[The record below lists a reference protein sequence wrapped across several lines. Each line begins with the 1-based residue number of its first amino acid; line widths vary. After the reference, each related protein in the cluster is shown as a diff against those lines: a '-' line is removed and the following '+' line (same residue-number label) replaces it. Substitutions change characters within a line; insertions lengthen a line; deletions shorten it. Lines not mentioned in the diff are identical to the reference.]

1 MEKQNKFRI
10 VTPSYNNEEW
20 VEFNIASILNQTYTN
35 YEVLYLCDAS
45 TDKTFERVTELVG
58 DNPKFKL
65 INRFE
70 NKGAMYNYS
79 HELEEFLSD
88 DDSIMI
94 HLDGD
99 DWLYDETVLEKFN
112 KFYNEHDCWMTYGGF
127 IVWNG
132 FDDEPTL
139 PHPQST
145 PFPDF
150 IHQHKLYRQDHW
162 RASHLRTYRS
172 FLYKAINMTDF
183 VSNLDDKLYW
193 HAADLAMQYPC
204 LEMCTPDKIGLI
216 DFYACVYNHSKSNQT
231 RTHERESVDNSKYEI
246 EIRNKKHY
254 KEGLSGETLPQV
266 NVIGDFRERN
276 SIPKTF
282 SYTYGLADGE
292 FDMTLIQ
299 DMDIIKFVN
308 GEIPVNRGKIVADI
322 HEAPHLLQQHE
333 VYDIVK
339 QNADKFD
346 RILTFDSELLKL
358 PNAVFRN
365 GGYEAVL
372 NKSVHSQEY
381 PLLQDELLY
390 KIYDK
395 HKLISFITSNK
406 VMTNGHQFRVDC
418 ARTLINKS
426 VAVDF
431 FGRGIRDIVGK
442 IEGLQDYKFSV
453 AIENGNYDN
462 YFTEKILDCFLTGT
476 IPIYNGCENISDF
489 FDMNGI
495 ITFNTID
502 ELHNI
507 VTTLTDSDY
516 ESRKDAIQRNFELAK
531 QYAYNNDQ
539 LFDKF
544 LKDLI

>member
-1 MEKQNKFRI
+1 
-10 VTPSYNNEEW
+10 
-20 VEFNIASILNQTYTN
+20 
-35 YEVLYLCDAS
+35 
-45 TDKTFERVTELVG
+45 
-58 DNPKFKL
+58 
-65 INRFE
+65 
-70 NKGAMYNYS
+70 
-79 HELEEFLSD
+79 
-88 DDSIMI
+88 
-94 HLDGD
+94 
-99 DWLYDETVLEKFN
+99 
-112 KFYNEHDCWMTYGGF
+112 
-127 IVWNG
+127 
-132 FDDEPTL
+132 
-139 PHPQST
+139 
-145 PFPDF
+145 
-150 IHQHKLYRQDHW
+150 
-162 RASHLRTYRS
+162 
-172 FLYKAINMTDF
+172 
-183 VSNLDDKLYW
+183 
-193 HAADLAMQYPC
+193 
-204 LEMCTPDKIGLI
+204 
-216 DFYACVYNHSKSNQT
+216 
-231 RTHERESVDNSKYEI
+231 
-246 EIRNKKHY
+246 
-254 KEGLSGETLPQV
+254 
-266 NVIGDFRERN
+266 
-276 SIPKTF
+276 
-282 SYTYGLADGE
+282 
-292 FDMTLIQ
+292 MTLIQ

-406 VMTNGHQFRVDC
+406 VMTKGHQFRVDC
-418 ARTLINKS
+418 ARTLIDKS

-442 IEGLQDYKFSV
+442 IDGLQDYKFSV

-476 IPIYNGCENISDF
+476 IPIYNGCANISDF

-502 ELHNI
+502 ELYNI

>member
-1 MEKQNKFRI
+1 
-10 VTPSYNNEEW
+10 
-20 VEFNIASILNQTYTN
+20 
-35 YEVLYLCDAS
+35 
-45 TDKTFERVTELVG
+45 
-58 DNPKFKL
+58 
-65 INRFE
+65 
-70 NKGAMYNYS
+70 
-79 HELEEFLSD
+79 
-88 DDSIMI
+88 
-94 HLDGD
+94 
-99 DWLYDETVLEKFN
+99 
-112 KFYNEHDCWMTYGGF
+112 
-127 IVWNG
+127 
-132 FDDEPTL
+132 
-139 PHPQST
+139 
-145 PFPDF
+145 
-150 IHQHKLYRQDHW
+150 
-162 RASHLRTYRS
+162 
-172 FLYKAINMTDF
+172 MTDF

-204 LEMCTPDKIGLI
+204 LEMCTPDKIELI
-216 DFYACVYNHSKSNQT
+216 DFYACVYNHSKANQT

-308 GEIPVNRGKIVADI
+308 GEIHINRGKIVADI

-406 VMTNGHQFRVDC
+406 VMTKGHQFRVDC
-418 ARTLINKS
+418 ARTLIDKS
-426 VAVDF
+426 VAVEF
-431 FGRGIRDIVGK
+431 FGRGIRDIVGCRRNRIGVIVNTFVCAK
-442 IEGLQDYKFSV
+442 GSLVSSSSICV
-453 AIENGNYDN
+453 AVQ
-462 YFTEKILDCFLTGT
+462 
-476 IPIYNGCENISDF
+476 
-489 FDMNGI
+489 
-495 ITFNTID
+495 TF
-502 ELHNI
+502 
-507 VTTLTDSDY
+507 
-516 ESRKDAIQRNFELAK
+516 
-531 QYAYNNDQ
+531 
-539 LFDKF
+539 
-544 LKDLI
+544 